1 VTTATTLRVL
11 IVDDESFARQRLRRL
26 LSEQADVEV
35 VGEAANGREAIALIT
50 THNPDV
56 VLLDVQ
62 MPRVD
67 GFGVLRGLDG
77 PSPLVIFVTAFD
89 EHAVAAFGVHA
100 FDYILKPVEP
110 ARFADAIARARTQI
124 AQTTAAERHAKLVSF
139 LEAGPSAPARD
150 GGAGAMEPVGTGGRA
165 PLDRLLVK
173 EEGRMYFVPVGEI
186 DWIEAFGNYAKLH
199 TGQKTHLIRETMAT
213 LERALDARRFARI
226 HRSTIVNLDRIR
238 QMDLW
243 GSGDYMVRLADGT
256 QLKLSRW
263 YRDRLEARLR
273 P

>member
-1 VTTATTLRVL
+1 VTALRVL
-11 IVDDESFARQRLRRL
+11 IVDDEAFARQRLRRL
-26 LSEQADVEV
+26 LTEESDIEI
-35 VGEAANGREAIALIT
+35 VGEASNGREAISMIT

-77 PSPLVIFVTAFD
+77 PAPLVIFVTAFD
-89 EHAVAAFGVHA
+89 EHAVAAFDVHA
-100 FDYILKPVEP
+100 FDYILKPVDA

-124 AQTTAAERHAKLVSF
+124 AQSTAAERHAKLVDF
-139 LEAGPSAPARD
+139 LDAASGTPARD
-150 GGAGAMEPVGTGGRA
+150 QAASAAEQTSALGRA

-173 EEGRMYFVPVGEI
+173 EEGRMYFVPVAEI
-186 DWIEAFGNYAKLH
+186 DWIEAFGNYARLH
-199 TGQKTHLIRETMAT
+199 TGARTHLIRETMAT
-213 LERALDARRFARI
+213 LERALDTRRFARI
-226 HRSTIVNLDRIR
+226 HRSTIVNLDRIK

>member
-1 VTTATTLRVL
+1 MTLLRVL
-11 IVDDESFARQRLRRL
+11 IVDDEAFARQRLRRL
-26 LSEQADVEV
+26 LTEQLDVEV

-50 THNPDV
+50 THDPDV

-77 PSPLVIFVTAFD
+77 PAPLVIFVTAFD
-89 EHAVAAFGVHA
+89 EHAVSAFNVHA
-100 FDYILKPVEP
+100 FDYILKPVDP
-110 ARFADAIARARTQI
+110 ARFTDAIERARAQI
-124 AQTTAAERHAKLVSF
+124 AQSTIAERHAKLVAF
-139 LEAGPSAPARD
+139 LDASPGAPARD
-150 GGAGAMEPVGTGGRA
+150 VAAASAEPAPAGGRV

-173 EEGRMYFVPVGEI
+173 EEGKMYFVPVTEI
-186 DWIEAFGNYAKLH
+186 DWIEAFGNYARLH
-199 TGQKTHLIRETMAT
+199 TGPRVHLIRETMAT
-213 LERALDARRFARI
+213 LERALDVRRFARI
-226 HRSTIVNLDRIR
+226 HRSTIVNLDRVR

>member
-1 VTTATTLRVL
+1 VTALRVL
-11 IVDDESFARQRLRRL
+11 IVDDEAFARQRLRRL
-26 LSEQADVEV
+26 LTEQPDVEV
-35 VGEAANGREAIALIT
+35 IGEAANGREAVSLIT

-67 GFGVLRGLDG
+67 GFGVLRALDG
-77 PSPLVIFVTAFD
+77 PAPLVIFVTAFD
-89 EHAVAAFGVHA
+89 EHAVAAFNVHA
-100 FDYILKPVEP
+100 FDYILKPVDP
-110 ARFADAIARARTQI
+110 ARFAEAIERARAQI
-124 AQTTAAERHAKLVSF
+124 AQSTTAECHAKLVAF
-139 LEAGPSAPARD
+139 LEASPGTPARD
-150 GGAGAMEPVGTGGRA
+150 TAAPSADLAPNAIGRA

-173 EEGRMYFVPVGEI
+173 EEGKMYFVPVAEI
-186 DWIEAFGNYAKLH
+186 DWIEAFGNYARLH
-199 TGQKTHLIRETMAT
+199 TGPRTHLIRETMTT
-213 LERALDARRFARI
+213 LERALDVRRFARI
-226 HRSTIVNLDRIR
+226 HRSAIVNLDRIR

-263 YRDRLEARLR
+263 YRDRLEARMR

>member
-1 VTTATTLRVL
+1 VTALRVL
-11 IVDDESFARQRLRRL
+11 IVDDEAFARQRLRRL
-26 LSEQADVEV
+26 LTEQSDIEI
-35 VGEAANGREAIALIT
+35 VGDASNGREAISMIT

-77 PSPLVIFVTAFD
+77 PAPLVIFVTAFD
-89 EHAVAAFGVHA
+89 EHAVAAFEVHA
-100 FDYILKPVEP
+100 FDYILKPVDP
-110 ARFADAIARARTQI
+110 NRFADAIARARTQI
-124 AQTTAAERHAKLVSF
+124 AQSTAAERHAKLVAF
-139 LEAGPSAPARD
+139 LDAGPGAPARD
-150 GGAGAMEPVGTGGRA
+150 PAAPMPDAAAAAAGRA

-186 DWIEAFGNYAKLH
+186 DWIEAFGNYARLH
-199 TGQKTHLIRETMAT
+199 TGQRTHLIRETMST
-213 LERALDARRFARI
+213 LERALDVRRFARI
-226 HRSTIVNLDRIR
+226 HRSTIVNLDRIK

-243 GSGDYMVRLADGT
+243 GSGDYMVRLSDGT

>member
-1 VTTATTLRVL
+1 MTLLRVL
-11 IVDDESFARQRLRRL
+11 IVDDEAFARQRLRRL
-26 LSEQADVEV
+26 LTEQLDVEV

-50 THNPDV
+50 THDPDV

-67 GFGVLRGLDG
+67 GFAVLRGLDG
-77 PSPLVIFVTAFD
+77 PAPLVIFVTAFD
-89 EHAVAAFGVHA
+89 EHAVSAFNVHA
-100 FDYILKPVEP
+100 FDYILKPVDP
-110 ARFADAIARARTQI
+110 ARFTDAIERARAQI
-124 AQTTAAERHAKLVSF
+124 AQSTIAERHAKLVAF
-139 LEAGPSAPARD
+139 LDASPGAPAREL
-150 GGAGAMEPVGTGGRA
+150 AAASAEPAPAGGRV

-173 EEGRMYFVPVGEI
+173 EEGKMYFVPVTEI
-186 DWIEAFGNYAKLH
+186 DWIEAFGNYARLH
-199 TGQKTHLIRETMAT
+199 TGPRVHLIRETMAT
-213 LERALDARRFARI
+213 LERALDVRRFARI
-226 HRSTIVNLDRIR
+226 HRSTIVNLDRVR

>member
-1 VTTATTLRVL
+1 MSPLRVL
-11 IVDDESFARQRLRRL
+11 IVDDEAFARQRLRRL
-26 LSEQADVEV
+26 LAEEPDVEV

-50 THNPDV
+50 THDPDV

-77 PSPLVIFVTAFD
+77 PAPLVIFVTAFD
-89 EHAVAAFGVHA
+89 EHAVAAFDVHA
-100 FDYILKPVEP
+100 FDYILKPVDP
-110 ARFADAIARARTQI
+110 ARFADAIARARSQI
-124 AQTTAAERHAKLVSF
+124 AKTTAAERHAQLVAF
-139 LEAGPSAPARD
+139 LEASPN
-150 GGAGAMEPVGTGGRA
+150 AGAIRDAVPSGGESQPPAGGRQ

-173 EEGRMYFVPVGEI
+173 EEGRMYFVPVVEI
-186 DWIEAFGNYAKLH
+186 DWIEAFGNYARLH
-199 TGQKTHLIRETMAT
+199 TGQRTHLIRETMAT

-226 HRSTIVNLDRIR
+226 HRSTIVNLDRIK

-263 YRDRLEARLR
+263 YRDRLESRLR

>member
-1 VTTATTLRVL
+1 MTPLRVL
-11 IVDDESFARQRLRRL
+11 IVDDEAFARQRLRRL
-26 LSEQADVEV
+26 LSEQPDVEV
-35 VGEAANGREAIALIT
+35 VGEAANGREAITLIT

-77 PSPLVIFVTAFD
+77 PAPLVIFVTAFD
-89 EHAVAAFGVHA
+89 EHAVAAFDVHA
-100 FDYILKPVEP
+100 FDYILKPVDP
-110 ARFADAIARARTQI
+110 NRFAEAIARARTQV
-124 AQTTAAERHAKLVSF
+124 AQSTAAERHQRLAAF
-139 LEAGPSAPARD
+139 LDASPGGAPRDVVPAGGDAPA
-150 GGAGAMEPVGTGGRA
+150 TGGRG

-173 EEGRMYFVPVGEI
+173 EEGRMYFVPVTEI
-186 DWIEAFGNYAKLH
+186 DWIEAFGNYARLH
-199 TGQKTHLIRETMAT
+199 TGPRVHLIRETMAT
-213 LERALDARRFARI
+213 LERALDTRRFARI
-226 HRSTIVNLDRIR
+226 HRSTIVNLDRVR

-263 YRDRLEARLR
+263 YRDRLEARLK

>member
-1 VTTATTLRVL
+1 MTLLRVL
-11 IVDDESFARQRLRRL
+11 IVDDEAFARQRLRRL
-26 LSEQADVEV
+26 LTEQPDVEV

-50 THNPDV
+50 THDPDV

-77 PSPLVIFVTAFD
+77 PAPLVIFVTAFD
-89 EHAVAAFGVHA
+89 EHAVSAFNVHA

-110 ARFADAIARARTQI
+110 ARFSDAIERARAQI
-124 AQTTAAERHAKLVSF
+124 AQSTIAERHAKLV
-139 LEAGPSAPARD
+139 
-150 GGAGAMEPVGTGGRA
+150 
-165 PLDRLLVK
+165 
-173 EEGRMYFVPVGEI
+173 
-186 DWIEAFGNYAKLH
+186 AFGNYARLH
-199 TGQKTHLIRETMAT
+199 TGPRTHLIRETMAT
-213 LERALDARRFARI
+213 LERALDVRRFARI
-226 HRSTIVNLDRIR
+226 HRSTIVNLDRVR

>member
-1 VTTATTLRVL
+1 MRVL
-11 IVDDESFARQRLRRL
+11 IVDDEAFARQRLRRL
-26 LSEQADVEV
+26 LSEESDIEI

-50 THNPDV
+50 THNPDL

-77 PSPLVIFVTAFD
+77 PAPLVIFVTAFD
-89 EHAVAAFGVHA
+89 EHAVAAFNVHA

-110 ARFADAIARARTQI
+110 ARFTEAIARARTQI
-124 AQTTAAERHAKLVSF
+124 AQSSAAERHAKLVAF
-139 LEAGPSAPARD
+139 LDAGPGAPPRETVVPAAD
-150 GGAGAMEPVGTGGRA
+150 APTSGGRV

-173 EEGRMYFVPVGEI
+173 EEGRMYFVPVVEI
-186 DWIEAFGNYAKLH
+186 DWIEAFGNYARLH
-199 TGQKTHLIRETMAT
+199 TGQRTHLIRETMAT

-226 HRSTIVNLDRIR
+226 HRSTIVNLDRIK

>member
-1 VTTATTLRVL
+1 MTLLRVL
-11 IVDDESFARQRLRRL
+11 IVDDEAFARQRLRRL
-26 LSEQADVEV
+26 LSEQPDIEI
-35 VGEAANGREAIALIT
+35 VGEAANGREAVALIT
-50 THNPDV
+50 SHDPDV

-67 GFGVLRGLDG
+67 GFGVLRALDG
-77 PSPLVIFVTAFD
+77 PAPLVIFVTAFD
-89 EHAVAAFGVHA
+89 EHAVAAFNVHA

-110 ARFADAIARARTQI
+110 ARFADAIERARAQI
-124 AQTTAAERHAKLVSF
+124 EKSTAAERHAKLVAF
-139 LEAGPSAPARD
+139 LETSPGATPRDSAGVSTEPAPN
-150 GGAGAMEPVGTGGRA
+150 GSGRG

-186 DWIEAFGNYAKLH
+186 DWIEAFGNYARLH
-199 TGQKTHLIRETMAT
+199 TGPRTHLIRETMAT

-263 YRDRLEARLR
+263 YRDRLEARMR